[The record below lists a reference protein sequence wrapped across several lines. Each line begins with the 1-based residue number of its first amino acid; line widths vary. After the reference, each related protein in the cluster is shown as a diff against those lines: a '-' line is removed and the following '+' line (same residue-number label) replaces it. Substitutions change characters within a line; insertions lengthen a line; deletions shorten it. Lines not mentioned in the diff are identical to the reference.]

1 MKRITQKFSHPLR
14 GLTHTLVKDRGIQ
27 VVLLVGGL
35 GILLLQYFFGPIS
48 SNGNLLLAAC
58 FFLVVITE
66 LQNSALETALDKV
79 HPDRHE
85 AIGRSKDIAAASVLC
100 AAVFSLV
107 CAYYVA
113 TGKI

>member
-1 MKRITQKFSHPLR
+1 MKRIQEKFSHPIR
-14 GLTHTLVKDRGIQ
+14 GLKYVLIKDQGIQ
-27 VVLLVGGL
+27 VILLTGGI
-35 GILLLQYFFGPIS
+35 GILLLQRFFGPVS
-48 SNGNLLLAAC
+48 DEGNLLLTLA

-79 HPDRHE
+79 HPDRH
-85 AIGRSKDIAAASVLC
+85 ADIGRSKDIAAASVLC

-113 TGKI
+113 TGKV